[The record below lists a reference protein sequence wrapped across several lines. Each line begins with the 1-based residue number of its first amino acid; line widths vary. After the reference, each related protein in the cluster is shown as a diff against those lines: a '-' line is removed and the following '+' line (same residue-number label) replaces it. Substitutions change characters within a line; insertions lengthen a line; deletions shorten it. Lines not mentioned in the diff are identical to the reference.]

1 MTYKKNKIR
10 KNWVLYLLLI
20 LPLLSQAQTISR
32 IEPSN
37 WWVGMKFNKITLL
50 VYGKEIQNLQPEVKY
65 NGVKVLKIEKVEN
78 PNYLFITLEITPQTL
93 VGNVKIDFKKNE
105 KTFISKNF
113 PLLAR
118 EKNSANRQ
126 SFSPKDAILL
136 IVPDRFSDGDP
147 DNDVIPGMKE
157 NTMDRNDDYKRHG
170 GDIRGIINHLDYIL
184 SLGYTQIW
192 NTPLTENDQP
202 QYSYH
207 GYAAT
212 DFYKIDP
219 RFGTN
224 EQFNVLVQEAKKRGM
239 GIIWDVVLNHCGDEY
254 YFIKDLPSQNW
265 INYPETKTQCN
276 FLKTTITDPYAALI
290 DKKEYTDGW
299 FDTHMPDLNQRNPLM
314 AKYLIEN
321 TIWWIEFSGVSGI
334 REDTYSYADKDFLA
348 TWSKTILDEYP
359 NLNIV
364 GEEMTRNVSLTSY
377 WQKDKINLDGYKS
390 YLPTLMDFALNDNIV
405 SCLKGKNEWFSTWR
419 IVYEGIAQDYQFPH
433 PEDQLIFPDNHDL
446 DRFYSRLNKNFD
458 DWKLG
463 IAMYM
468 TMRGISEF
476 LYGTEILMT
485 NEKPGDDGE
494 RRGDFYG
501 GWSTDL
507 KNAVTGIGLTAE
519 EKEAQ
524 KFFSKLLNWRKTS
537 EAIHNGKFK
546 HYAPDKNDVYVY
558 FRYDEKQKVMVLLNK
573 NSENVTLDMNRYSEM
588 IPNTFRAKDI
598 ISDKEILVKNTL
610 EIPAKTAMILEIK

>member
-1 MTYKKNKIR
+1 MKKMLTLFI
-10 KNWVLYLLLI
+10 VFVYHLTI
-20 LPLLSQAQTISR
+20 LPQQISR
-32 IEPSN
+32 IEPPS
-37 WWVGMKFNKITLL
+37 WWVGMKYNTITLL
-50 VYGKEIQNLQPEVKY
+50 VYGNNISDLEPSINY
-65 NGVKVLKIEKVEN
+65 NDVELIKTDKVEN
-78 PNYLFITLEITPQTL
+78 KNYLFVTIKIKPEAKSGSVEI
-93 VGNVKIDFKKNE
+93 NF
-105 KTFISKNF
+105 SKNNKVVLSKIF
-113 PLLAR
+113 PLLDR
-118 EKNSANRQ
+118 EEGSANRP
-126 SFSPKDAILL
+126 SFTQKDAILL
-136 IVPDRFSDGDP
+136 IVPDRFSNGDSN
-147 DNDVIPGMKE
+147 NDVIPGMKE
-157 NTMDRNDDYKRHG
+157 NTVDRTDDYKRHG
-170 GDIRGIINHLDYIL
+170 GDIQGIINHLYYIQ

-224 EQFNVLVQEAKKRGM
+224 EQFKSLVKEAKKRGI
-239 GIIWDVVLNHCGDEY
+239 GVIWDVVLNHCGDEY
-254 YFIKDLPSQNW
+254 YFVKDLPSQDW
-265 INYPETKTQCN
+265 INYPTTKTQCN
-276 FLKTTITDPYAALI
+276 FLKTTITDPYATAI

-299 FDTHMPDLNQRNPLM
+299 FDIHMPDLNQRNPLI

-321 TIWWIEFSGVSGI
+321 TIWWIEYAGVSGL
-334 REDTYSYADKDFLA
+334 REDTYSYANKDFLA
-348 TWSKTILDEYP
+348 VWTKTILDEFP

-364 GEEMTRNVSLTSY
+364 GEEMTRNVALTSY

-405 SCLKGKNEWFSTWR
+405 SCLNGKNEWFSTWR
-419 IVYEGIAQDYQFPH
+419 VVYEGIAQDYQFPH

-446 DRFYSRLNKNFD
+446 DRFYSRLNKNFA

-468 TMRGISEF
+468 TMRGIPEF
-476 LYGTEILMT
+476 LYGTEVLMT
-485 NEKPGDDGE
+485 NKKPGDDGQ
-494 RRGDFYG
+494 RRGDFYC
-501 GWSTDL
+501 GWSNDL

-546 HYAPDKNDVYVY
+546 HYAPGKNDVYVY
-558 FRYDEKQKVMVLLNK
+558 FRFNEKQKVMVLLNK
-573 NSENVTLDMNRYSEM
+573 NSENVNLDMNRYSEM
-588 IPNTFRAKDI
+588 IPTTFRANDI

-610 EIPAKTAMILEIK
+610 EVPAKTAMILEIK